1 MLDIKR
7 IISMIMVLAMALTAF
22 TACSKGGDEGEKA
35 PEAGNVPGKEYNYL
49 TGLPV
54 DENMDMSARPV
65 AVMINNLK
73 VALPQNG
80 LENADLIYEA
90 VTEGGITR
98 LMAVYSDIDKI
109 EKVGPVR
116 SARDQF
122 VEMMLPLNAIYVHIG
137 ASTSSER
144 MLNFYSYQDIDGI
157 YLGFLA
163 FRQDAE
169 LAKTKGPEHSWFTN
183 SELIKAGIN
192 KTGVETKNDFYP
204 AFDFVDYEK
213 EDRVLPLEGAN
224 TITFSYSG
232 YADVGFAYDEET
244 GRYKKSAFG
253 IPHMDADTNTQVA
266 FDNVFVLLTDVGI
279 QEENG
284 ILPDFSM
291 EGGSGYYF
299 CNGHYEEITWKK
311 GAPENP
317 LILLDANGEVLKV
330 NPGKSYIGLLDNEMA
345 DTIVIS
351 EEVQSV
357 ANVERV
363 Q

>member
-1 MLDIKR
+1 
-7 IISMIMVLAMALTAF
+7 MVLAMAMTAL
-22 TACSKGGDEGEKA
+22 TACSSEAEGENK
-35 PEAGNVPGKEYNYL
+35 PSNNNVPGKEYNYL

-54 DENMDMSARPV
+54 DENTDMSARPV

-73 VALPQNG
+73 IALPQSG
-80 LENADLIYEA
+80 LENADIIYEA

-98 LMAVYSDIDKI
+98 LMAVYSDINKI
-109 EKVGPVR
+109 QRVGPVR

-122 VEMMLPLNAIYVHIG
+122 IEMMLPLNAIYVHIG
-137 ASTSSER
+137 ASTSAER

-163 FRQDAE
+163 FEQDAE

-204 AFDFVDYEK
+204 AFDFVDYGK
-213 EDRVLPLEGAN
+213 DARVLSMENAN
-224 TITFSYSG
+224 TITFSYSD
-232 YADVGFAYDEET
+232 YADVGFVYDETT
-244 GRYKKSAFG
+244 GRYNKSAFG
-253 IPHMDADTNTQVA
+253 IPHMDADTNTQLS
-266 FDNVFVLLTDVGI
+266 FDNVFVLLTDVGV

-284 ILPDFSM
+284 ILPDFRM
-291 EGGSGYYF
+291 EGGEGYYF
-299 CNGHYEEITWKK
+299 CGGRYEKITWEK
-311 GAPENP
+311 GEPEKP
-317 LILLDANGEVLKV
+317 LILYDAEGEVLKV
-330 NPGKSYIGLLDNEMA
+330 NPGKSYIGILDNELA

-351 EEVQSV
+351 EEVATTAS
-357 ANVERV
+357 VERV